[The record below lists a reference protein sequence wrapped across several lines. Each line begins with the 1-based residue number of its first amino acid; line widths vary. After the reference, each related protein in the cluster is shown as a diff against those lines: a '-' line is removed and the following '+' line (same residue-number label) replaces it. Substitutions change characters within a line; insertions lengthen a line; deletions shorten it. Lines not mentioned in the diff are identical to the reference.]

1 MKSWVFI
8 SLGIKAILGATGMM
22 YLKNGDDWTGTCDIG
37 LAQSPINIET
47 DSFPVFGSFE
57 NFEVS

>member
-1 MKSWVFI
+1 
-8 SLGIKAILGATGMM
+8 M

-47 DSFPVFGSFE
+47 GSFPSYGSVE
-57 NFEVS
+57 NFEVN

>member
-1 MKSWVFI
+1 MKNWLFI
-8 SLGIKAILGATGMM
+8 SLSIKTILGATGPM

-47 DSFPVFGSFE
+47 GSFPVIGSFE
-57 NFEVS
+57 NYEVS